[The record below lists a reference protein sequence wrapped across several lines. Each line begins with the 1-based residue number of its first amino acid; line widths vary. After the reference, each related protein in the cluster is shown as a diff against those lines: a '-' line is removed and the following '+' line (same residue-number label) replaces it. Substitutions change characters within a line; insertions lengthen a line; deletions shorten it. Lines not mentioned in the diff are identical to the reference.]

1 MKKTEL
7 SIFQRMI
14 AVTIYVGVFV
24 IACRIFSQ
32 NWLFLTDS
40 SNSYNII
47 FLSGALLLILGTY
60 IAEPFFTK
68 PTDVLANSIAVILAL
83 LSVNNKSEFVGYWH
97 IFYSSVFLGIS
108 AVVLFFLYYFPKTRK
123 LQQVSTEV
131 LTKAGQSK
139 VLFSAIY
146 VATLFSYF
154 KNEPIQFTFFLT
166 FWIVFITNYAVEHL
180 ILWAT
185 SLLNITRKKDI
196 NLLGEAIG
204 CDNPFLY
211 TVEMDYFKHNSRDAK
226 YGDLV
231 YLATEGNCGYV
242 GIIIEEKYLLNKK
255 WITTYLLQ
263 DNNLPIKI
271 NLKNGEITESS
282 KSIFSANNYVYSLQ
296 IDSIENSD
304 SKKLILNNS
313 LYKNRHDFVG
323 YVAKGSN
330 ISKIKFV
337 ALVDSTSKKFN
348 LLQEGSVITAQ
359 IKGRN
364 VLYQII
370 DGETLEEELEKHNLH
385 GYLTGV
391 AQKLGV
397 YDEKNKEILVA
408 KWVPNI
414 YSPIFFDNSP
424 KSANDPLK
432 IGFLPETNL
441 QITLK
446 DVESL
451 VTHNTAILGILGIG
465 KSCLTFELIKKSIE
479 NTDVRVIC
487 IDITN
492 EYKKELNNYIDNNL
506 IQSDDESIF
515 NEINSRFEFIHS
527 DSSGAK
533 NYEKSGNQSEYRT
546 ALHNDLVNFFFGQNT
561 IPENKIISGT
571 NRIRIFNPDY
581 HKASKGEKIGFN
593 VIASELSQA
602 EKTRIISEEI
612 FKIMMKLEL
621 SEEKK
626 AKVLIVLEEA
636 HSLVPEWNSTANE
649 GDKSAV
655 NGTAKIILQG
665 RKYGL
670 GSLIITQRTANISKS
685 ILNQCNTIF
694 ALRVFDDTGKQ
705 FLENYIGSDYS
716 NTLPTLAER
725 HAIVVGKALK
735 LKQPVIVRLNDQSDV
750 ISKESEASSKS
761 QP

>member
-1 MKKTEL
+1 MRKTEL

-14 AVTIYVGVFV
+14 AVTIYVGTFV
-24 IACRIFSQ
+24 IACRIFSE

-83 LSVNNKSEFVGYWH
+83 LSVNNKNEFIGYWYL
-97 IFYSSVFLGIS
+97 FYSSVLLGIF
-108 AVVLFFLYYFPKTRK
+108 AVILFFLYYFPKTRK
-123 LQQVSTEV
+123 LQQVSTEI

-139 VLFSAIY
+139 VLFSAVYI
-146 VATLFSYF
+146 ATLFSFF
-154 KNEPIQFTFFLT
+154 KKEPIQFTFFLT
-166 FWIVFITNYAVEHL
+166 FWIVFVTNYAVENL
-180 ILWAT
+180 IIWAT
-185 SLLNITRKKDI
+185 SLLNITRKNDI

-231 YLATEGNCGYV
+231 YLSTEGNCGYV

-255 WITTYLLQ
+255 WITAYLLQ

-271 NLKNGEITESS
+271 NLKNGEVIESS

-304 SKKLILNNS
+304 SQKLILHNS

-337 ALVDSTSKKFN
+337 ALVDSTSKKVN
-348 LLQEGSVITAQ
+348 LLQEGSVIKTQ
-359 IKGRN
+359 IKGQN

-385 GYLTGV
+385 GYLTGI

-397 YDEKNKEILVA
+397 YEVENKDLLVA

-424 KSANDPLK
+424 DSSIDPLK
-432 IGFLPETNL
+432 IGVLPETNL
-441 QITLK
+441 QITIK
-446 DVESL
+446 DVDAL

-465 KSCLTFELIKKSIE
+465 KSCLTFELIKKIVE
-479 NTDVRVIC
+479 NTDAKVIC

-492 EYKKELNNYIDNNL
+492 EYKKKLPEYI
-506 IQSDDESIF
+506 
-515 NEINSRFEFIHS
+515 
-527 DSSGAK
+527 
-533 NYEKSGNQSEYRT
+533 
-546 ALHNDLVNFFFGQNT
+546 
-561 IPENKIISGT
+561 
-571 NRIRIFNPDY
+571 NPDLIIGDLSDQSLKDLKTNNKTGNLDNPTSWGNESFY
-581 HKASKGEKIGFN
+581 VETLKKELEAFSENTSKKILFLNPDWHSVSKAGSQFKISFKQDLT
-593 VIASELSQA
+593 IA
-602 EKTRIISEEI
+602 EKTRYITERL
-612 FKIMMKLEL
+612 FVLAK
-621 SEEKK
+621 EKWEK
-626 AKVLIVLEEA
+626 ETNQVEGKSRFLLVFEEA
-636 HSLVPEWNSTANE
+636 HSLIPEWNSTANSS
-649 GDKSAV
+649 DQSAS
-655 NGTAKIILQG
+655 NGTAKVILQG

-670 GSLIITQRTANISKS
+670 GSLVVTQRTANISKS

-750 ISKESEASSKS
+750 ISKQSEASSKS